1 MGNEC
6 HGRLVALRSAHPTML
21 QLVLARI
28 IQAGSKL
35 DSQRVLGCIA
45 LDLDLDHHDKFV
57 AEPQPSISASDRRL
71 ALVIPPCGASRRART
86 IAGAERRDGCAS
98 KDMLTVPRAAPNE
111 PYACPRVGKP

>member
-1 MGNEC
+1 
-6 HGRLVALRSAHPTML
+6 ML